1 MVFEKV
7 ATMIAEQFDV
17 DEGEITPETT
27 FEDIGADEVDIND
40 LVIALEGEFDIEI
53 DRNEINDIN
62 SVSQLVDIIDKE
74 TTGMD
79 NTFD

>member
-17 DEGEITPETT
+17 DESEITPETT